1 MSFVFSATQNAQALL
16 QYVLF
21 FLFFFFVEG
30 LWSPD
35 FVVVVFGQ
43 TEGTRSVGMT
53 AVESVLLTEMLLWS
67 KA

>member
-21 FLFFFFVEG
+21 YFFFVEG

-53 AVESVLLTEMLLWS
+53 AVESVLLTEMLL
-67 KA
+67 

>member
-1 MSFVFSATQNAQALL
+1 MFFHEFCVQRHSECSSTAT
-16 QYVLF
+16 VCFIF
-21 FLFFFFVEG
+21 FIFFVEG

-53 AVESVLLTEMLLWS
+53 AVESVLLTEMLL
-67 KA
+67 